1 MRAVRQPDLKSHI
14 RELQCGAPLLMV
26 ELNDHFTFTFDFNFG
41 EGQKDLLFGL
51 IFSYDSD
58 EEALTES

>member
-1 MRAVRQPDLKSHI
+1 MRALRQPDLKSHL

-26 ELNDHFTFTFDFNFG
+26 ELNDHFTFTFDFDFG

-51 IFSYDSD
+51 LISYNSG
-58 EEALTES
+58 EESLTYS